1 MAVPESLMGWLVL
14 AEPRIRRSLPASF
27 AHRGSVFVGVGCLPG
42 YLLAADPN
50 LSAIEPPESH
60 Q

>member
-14 AEPRIRRSLPASF
+14 AEPRIRRSLPSF
-27 AHRGSVFVGVGCLPG
+27 VHRGSVFVGVGCLPG

-50 LSAIEPPESH
+50 LSAIEPRESH

>member
-1 MAVPESLMGWLVL
+1 MGWLVL